1 MNVIMNGVDLTE
13 DIGIIVTDVTVS
25 APEPKTITTEIP
37 GRDGVLDQ
45 SKAVSGRINYANR
58 TLTIL
63 GYVKETYS
71 QYLERCSKMLNLIGG
86 DIVEIENAAEPDFV
100 WSGRAAIEYE
110 NVDAIHSE
118 ITIECDVFPYKRKKA
133 DTVVQK
139 TLTGAAT
146 DIVCK
151 NLAEPV
157 VPTIETSAAMNI
169 KFRDKTFDVQSGSHV
184 LDIVFERGDNVLNV
198 TGTGDVKITYREGSL

>member
-58 TLTIL
+58 VLTIL

-146 DIVCK
+146 GIVCK

-169 KFRDKTFDVQSGSHV
+169 KFKDKTFDVQSGSHV
-184 LDIVFERGDNVLNV
+184 LDIAFERGDNVLNV